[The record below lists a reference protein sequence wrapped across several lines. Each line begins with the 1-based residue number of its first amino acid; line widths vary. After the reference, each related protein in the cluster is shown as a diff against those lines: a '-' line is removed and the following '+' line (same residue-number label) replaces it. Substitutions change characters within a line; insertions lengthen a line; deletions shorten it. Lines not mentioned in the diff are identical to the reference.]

1 MLTDENNSLNGKMYD
16 NNNKI
21 RRLQDDI
28 LLMNLKIERK
38 DAKIQNMGTKIE
50 YLEQENKQLIAQLDD
65 KIKSNSIEGQ

>member
-1 MLTDENNSLNGKMYD
+1 MYD